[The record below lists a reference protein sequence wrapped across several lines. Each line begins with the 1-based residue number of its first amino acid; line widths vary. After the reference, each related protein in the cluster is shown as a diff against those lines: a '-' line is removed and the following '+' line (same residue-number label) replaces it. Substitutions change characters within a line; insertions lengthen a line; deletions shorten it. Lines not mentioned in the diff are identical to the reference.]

1 MSFNQVENH
10 FKPFL
15 RFIDCKVVLEI
26 CVPRRIVQ
34 ISHRYLERQGQAT
47 VRSPEPLPQLNS

>member
-15 RFIDCKVVLEI
+15 GFIDCKVVLDI
-26 CVPRRIVQ
+26 CVRHSIVQ
-34 ISHRYLERQGQAT
+34 ISHPYLERQA
-47 VRSPEPLPQLNS
+47 RP